1 MIFHSD
7 LDHTLIYSCR
17 CDIGREKKCV
27 EIYEGRE
34 VSYMTHRSLALL
46 KQIKDLVVFVP
57 TTTRTEEQY
66 HRICLGIG
74 EVEYALVCNGGIL
87 LRNGQ
92 EDISW
97 YQESLQSIQTCRQ
110 ELERAE
116 YGLTK
121 DPDRNFEV
129 RNIRDL
135 FLFTKSAEPSRSVAR
150 LKTIL
155 NLSLVDVFCNGSK
168 VYVLPRQLNKGAAVR
183 RFAEKIKKGTVIA
196 AGDSVFD
203 IPMLH
208 TADVA
213 FAPEALLKEA
223 ACQEQVIGIEEAG
236 VFSDAML
243 LHVLHIVKNEK
254 ERIYYG

>member
-168 VYVLPRQLNKGAAVR
+168 V
-183 RFAEKIKKGTVIA
+183 
-196 AGDSVFD
+196 
-203 IPMLH
+203 
-208 TADVA
+208 
-213 FAPEALLKEA
+213 
-223 ACQEQVIGIEEAG
+223 
-236 VFSDAML
+236 
-243 LHVLHIVKNEK
+243 
-254 ERIYYG
+254 